1 MSGVRRMYRCPVCDK
16 PFNLNNELASFA
28 IASHEKEHQAMEPKR
43 LLVQRDGL
51 WVCTQCGESFGAS
64 KDMAKLGMVSHMKEH
79 GIRPASSSAPD
90 TTRGGKG
97 RGSSGSGSAFVEGV
111 SDFVGDVVEGIVEGV
126 GKALGKI
133 LDP

>member
-1 MSGVRRMYRCPVCDK
+1 MSDVSDVYRCPVCGK
-16 PFNLNNELASFA
+16 PFHMADKLADFA
-28 IASHEKEHQAMEPKR
+28 LAAHEKEHRTMRPER

-51 WVCTQCGESFGAS
+51 WVCTQCGEPFGSS
-64 KDMAKLGMVSHMKEH
+64 KDMAKIGMVSHMKEH

-97 RGSSGSGSAFVEGV
+97 RGSSGSGSTFTEGV
-111 SDFVGDVVEGIVEGV
+111 SEVVGDFVEGIVEGV